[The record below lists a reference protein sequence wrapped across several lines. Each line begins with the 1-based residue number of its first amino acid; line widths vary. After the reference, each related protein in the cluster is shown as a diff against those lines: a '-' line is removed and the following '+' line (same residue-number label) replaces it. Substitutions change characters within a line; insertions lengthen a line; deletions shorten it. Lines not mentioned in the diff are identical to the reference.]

1 MQCVRGD
8 GFMAAINLI
17 DVRESD
23 IPMSIKGWRCVLR
36 EHCRS
41 AHSAASD
48 DPTGR
53 GHAVTQNRRSDA
65 AAPSGAQ
72 DGGLTFRLVSAGPT
86 RPTNADP
93 LSR

>member
-1 MQCVRGD
+1 MPCVRGD
-8 GFMAAINLI
+8 DFMVAINLI

-23 IPMSIKGWRCVLR
+23 IPMSMIGWRCVLR
-36 EHCRS
+36 EHRRS

-48 DPTGR
+48 DSTGR

-72 DGGLTFRLVSAGPT
+72 DDGLTFRLVSAGST
-86 RPTNADP
+86 RPTNAVP